1 MPAGECRGRLAVALP
16 AHCVAQERARR
27 YRFNVQSMKRITLYI
42 VLIVAGF
49 AALMAAASW
58 SGRREPASVANHGT
72 RKVLYYVDPMHPA
85 YKSDKPGTA
94 PDCGMKLEPVYEGS
108 AGAAAMPRAPGDEA
122 VRVSADRREL
132 IGVRVEAV
140 TKEAR
145 TERLRLYGRVAPEET
160 RVYRVNVGIEGYVRE
175 ISDVTTGSQVA
186 KISMARHVLRAGSAH
201 LDSVVSGGG
210 RRRRQRDAAARG
222 HAESARL
229 GLEFAAERLL
239 ALGISRAQIEEIRRT
254 RVVPPAFRIVAPA
267 SGFVIARN
275 LTAGEKV
282 PSGQELFQIAD
293 LRRVWI
299 LADVAGR
306 RRAARSARAW
316 PREVDGARAAPRR
329 CARGQPRGAAAVRS
343 VEPVVQR
350 PPRGRQSRL
359 RAAARHVRGRRRAEV
374 ALPPAIAV
382 PADAVVD
389 AGPEQARL
397 RRAQPRACSSRARC
411 RPAAA
416 SAAASQIVERAERR
430 RAHRACPARS
440 SSTPK
445 AGCDTPPARS
455 PGHDQSLIDGRRPIA
470 PRSSSLTLAGALR
483 RLVVAAAR
491 AARRAAR
498 PQRHA
503 GHRLLAAG
511 TAART

>member
-1 MPAGECRGRLAVALP
+1 MPAGECRGRPSVALA
-16 AHCVAQERARR
+16 AHCVAQEGARR

-42 VLIVAGF
+42 VLIVGGF

-108 AGAAAMPRAPGDEA
+108 EGAAAMPRAPGDGA

-145 TERLRLYGRVAPEET
+145 SERLRLYGRVAPEET

-186 KISMARHVLRAGSAH
+186 KDQWLATFSAPEARTSIQSFLVA
-201 LDSVVSGGG
+201 V
-210 RRRRQRDAAARG
+210 DAAANGTLRP
-222 HAESARL
+222 ADTPNPPDS

-267 SGFVIARN
+267 SGFVIARS

-299 LADVAGR
+299 LADVP
-306 RRAARSARAW
+306 AAEAQHVQSGMTA
-316 PREVDGARAAPRR
+316 EVA
-329 CARGQPRGAAAVRS
+329 
-343 VEPVVQR
+343 
-350 PPRGRQSRL
+350 
-359 RAAARHVRGRRRAEV
+359 VRGRPAALRATVSRAVVPQFDPLNQTARVRLEADNPGFALRPDMFV
-374 ALPPAIAV
+374 DVHLPIALPAAIAV
-382 PADAVVD
+382 PVDAVLD
-389 AGPEQARL
+389 AGLKKRVF
-397 RRAQPRACSSRARC
+397 
-411 RPAAA
+411 
-416 SAAASQIVERAERR
+416 VERADGAFEPREVQTGWR
-430 RAHRACPARS
+430 FGDRVEIVNGLS
-440 SSTPK
+440 
-445 AGCDTPPARS
+445 AGDRVVVAGTFLLDSESRMRHS
-455 PGHDQSLIDGRRPIA
+455 
-470 PRSSSLTLAGALR
+470 AGATTP
-483 RLVVAAAR
+483 
-491 AARRAAR
+491 R
-498 PQRHA
+498 P
-503 GHRLLAAG
+503 
-511 TAART
+511 